1 MTLKEFLMLP
11 EKNQKQE
18 LEYGGRFVIFYYT
31 ISFIVLT
38 FRLKS
43 KPYFIA
49 HDEYAFKHGWKYFL
63 ISFLLGWWG
72 IPSGIAFTLI
82 SLYYSFKGKN
92 VTEKLLF
99 PLLSTENKE
108 QQIDET
114 NVTNTL

>member
-11 EKNQKQE
+11 EKHQKQE

-43 KPYFIA
+43 KP
-49 HDEYAFKHGWKYFL
+49 YFL

-99 PLLSTENKE
+99 PLLSTENNE
-108 QQIDET
+108 QQIDDT

>member
-11 EKNQKQE
+11 EKQQKQE
-18 LEYGGRFVIFYYT
+18 LEYGGCFVIFYYT

-99 PLLSTENKE
+99 PLLSTENNE
-108 QQIDET
+108 QQIDDT
-114 NVTNTL
+114 NVTSTL